1 MLIEVRRI
9 ERYPELFPDLYDD
22 LYKALD
28 EVQGNC
34 IIRIY
39 NYDNIFL

>member
-9 ERYPELFPDLYDD
+9 EKYPELFPDLYDD
-22 LYKALD
+22 LYKALN

-34 IIRIY
+34 NIRICK
-39 NYDNIFL
+39 L

>member
-9 ERYPELFPDLYDD
+9 EKYPELFPDLYDD
-22 LYKALD
+22 LYKALN

-34 IIRIY
+34 NIRIY
-39 NYDNIFL
+39 KYDY

>member
-9 ERYPELFPDLYDD
+9 EKYPELFPDLYDD
-22 LYKALD
+22 LYKALS

-34 IIRIY
+34 IIRICK
-39 NYDNIFL
+39 L

>member
-9 ERYPELFPDLYDD
+9 EKYPDLFPDLYDD
-22 LYKALD
+22 LYKALN

-34 IIRIY
+34 IIRIC
-39 NYDNIFL
+39 NYDR

>member
-34 IIRIY
+34 TIKICK
-39 NYDNIFL
+39 L

>member
-9 ERYPELFPDLYDD
+9 EKYPELFPDLYDD
-22 LYKALD
+22 LYKALN

-34 IIRIY
+34 IIRIC
-39 NYDNIFL
+39 NNDR

>member
-9 ERYPELFPDLYDD
+9 EKYPELFPDLYDD
-22 LYKALD
+22 LYKALNK
-28 EVQGNC
+28 VQGNC

-39 NYDNIFL
+39 NYG

>member
-9 ERYPELFPDLYDD
+9 EKYPELFPDLYND
-22 LYKALD
+22 LYKALS

-34 IIRIY
+34 NIRICK
-39 NYDNIFL
+39 YDY

>member
-9 ERYPELFPDLYDD
+9 EKYPELFPDLYDD
-22 LYKALD
+22 LYKALN

-34 IIRIY
+34 NIRICK
-39 NYDNIFL
+39 YDY

>member
-9 ERYPELFPDLYDD
+9 EKYPELFPNLYDD
-22 LYKALD
+22 LYKVLN

-34 IIRIY
+34 IIRICK
-39 NYDNIFL
+39 L

>member
-1 MLIEVRRI
+1 MMIEVRRI
-9 ERYPELFPDLYDD
+9 EKYPELFPDLYDD
-22 LYKALD
+22 LYKALN

-39 NYDNIFL
+39 KL